1 MSENLTKKE
10 LLELLVKEHVF
21 WSYDVTKIKDI
32 PDDDL
37 IEKTLIYLDLDEINS
52 LFKVYPYEQIKSVWQ
67 KRIKIQDD
75 RYSNLNY
82 FFENFYFNRR

>member
-52 LFKVYPYEQIKSVWQ
+52 LFKLYPYEQIKSVWQ